1 MNQNEEIVYSLMGL
15 DPVLLLEKPPL
26 SENYKVNIIRP
37 GNEEAREEKNK
48 IPENHQQKIV
58 EDSISKHQNN
68 NKDIIRLNNKN
79 NIEQKPT
86 NSDEKESIEEE
97 NINVDLDQE
106 TNELININHNSIS
119 EKNEL
124 TSTES
129 QEVNEDPRRKRR
141 RSSASS

>member
-15 DPVLLLEKPPL
+15 DPILLLEKPPL

-37 GNEEAREEKNK
+37 GKEEDTEVNNK
-48 IPENHQQKIV
+48 IPEDNQQKIV
-58 EDSISKHQNN
+58 DDSMSKHQNN
-68 NKDIIRLNNKN
+68 NKDIIRLKNKS
-79 NIEQKPT
+79 NIEQKST
-86 NSDEKESIEEE
+86 NFDEKESIEEE

-124 TSTES
+124 PSTES

>member
-37 GNEEAREEKNK
+37 GNEKDREEKNN
-48 IPENHQQKIV
+48 IPEDNQQKIV
-58 EDSISKHQNN
+58 DDSIRKHQNN
-68 NKDIIRLNNKN
+68 NKDIIRLKNKS
-79 NIEQKPT
+79 NIEQKST
-86 NSDEKESIEEE
+86 NSDKKESIEEE

-124 TSTES
+124 PSTES

>member
-15 DPVLLLEKPPL
+15 DPILLLDKPPL
-26 SENYKVNIIRP
+26 SENYKVNIVRP
-37 GNEEAREEKNK
+37 GEEEVIEEKNK
-48 IPENHQQKIV
+48 IPEDNQQKIV
-58 EDSISKHQNN
+58 IDSTSKPQNN

-79 NIEQKPT
+79 NIERKPT
-86 NSDEKESIEEE
+86 YSDEKESIKEE

-106 TNELININHNSIS
+106 TNELINIDHNLIS
-119 EKNEL
+119 EKNES

-129 QEVNEDPRRKRR
+129 KEVGEDPRRKRR